1 MIVVDA
7 SALAE
12 ILLRRPAAGAVE
24 SRLFSSGEALH
35 APHLIDVETA
45 QVLRRYSIMGELTPA
60 RGQEALS
67 DLEDFPI
74 MRHPHDLFL
83 QRIWELRG
91 NFTAYD
97 AAYVALAETL
107 DAALVTCDKR
117 LAAAAKRRVRVAPV

>member
-24 SRLFSSGEALH
+24 SRLFSPGEALH

-67 DLEDFPI
+67 DLKDFPI
-74 MRHPHDLFL
+74 RRHPHDLFL

-107 DAALVTCDKR
+107 DAVLVTRDKR
-117 LAAAAKRRVRVAPV
+117 LAAAAKRHVRVALV